1 MLQWPPGGQSLPF
14 QDVLTFKWLFY
25 CYTCPATSLLHC
37 KLLNSGI
44 RTLTPSEPSIMW
56 SVLWSQLAF
65 IWNWETWINKLC
77 LSGEKRFELTNANL
91 RLWNKQFL
99 YNIKRAQPFLKQ
111 KYNILNSANGKML
124 VIYLI
129 LFYFKNQIYF
139 NAWPFW
145 TLFFCSTFSLKNEF
159 IQHMIYLTEFHNFY
173 NNCSSK

>member
-1 MLQWPPGGQSLPF
+1 M
-14 QDVLTFKWLFY
+14 FY

-44 RTLTPSEPSIMW
+44 QTWAKYHVIT
-56 SVLWSQLAF
+56 VLWSQLVF

-91 RLWNKQFL
+91 CLWSKLFL

-159 IQHMIYLTEFHNFY
+159 IQHMMYLTEFHNFY
-173 NNCSSK
+173 NKCSSK